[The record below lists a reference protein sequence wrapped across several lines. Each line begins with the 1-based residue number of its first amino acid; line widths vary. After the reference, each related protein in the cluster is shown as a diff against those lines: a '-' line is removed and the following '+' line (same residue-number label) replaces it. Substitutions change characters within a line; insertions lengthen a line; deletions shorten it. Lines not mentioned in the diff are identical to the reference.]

1 MSSGGTRT
9 VMNHVET
16 DRLTACPSCGAP
28 MRLLRTVPTIS
39 GLSEMQ
45 TFECRVCR
53 LAVSTEQVL
62 QYPELLAPV
71 PAF

>member
-1 MSSGGTRT
+1 MD
-9 VMNHVET
+9 HVET
-16 DRLTACPSCGAP
+16 DRLAACPICGAP
-28 MRLLRTVPTIS
+28 LRFVRTVPMVS

-53 LAVSTEQVL
+53 LAVTAEQVL

>member
-1 MSSGGTRT
+1 
-9 VMNHVET
+9 
-16 DRLTACPSCGAP
+16 
-28 MRLLRTVPTIS
+28 VPTIS

-71 PAF
+71 LAF